1 MMYQFYIIM
10 GDPARRSYRESR
22 KPTDFCWSHSRSQLT
37 TIVAS
42 GEKIC
47 YQGYLGQIIQ
57 YFDII

>member
-10 GDPARRSYRESR
+10 GDPPRRSYRESR
-22 KPTDFCWSHSRSQLT
+22 KPTDFFWKKSRSLLM
-37 TIVAS
+37 TIIAS

-47 YQGYLGQIIQ
+47 YQGYLGKIIQ